1 MTRDIVKM
9 IFKMENAIESEYPE
23 IRSAASKALHSGK
36 VIGFSIMRPSKEE
49 REKYEKNIQKISRID
64 EVEPTD

>member
-36 VIGFSIMRPSKEE
+36 VMGFSIKRPSKEE
-49 REKYEKNIQKISRID
+49 REQHERFIQQTSQTD
-64 EVEPTD
+64 EVKPTD

>member
-9 IFKMENAIESEYPE
+9 IFEMEDAVESEYPE
-23 IRSAASKALHSGK
+23 IRSAASIALHSGK
-36 VIGFSIMRPSKEE
+36 VMGFSIKRPSKEE

>member
-49 REKYEKNIQKISRID
+49 REQHERFIQQTSQTD
-64 EVEPTD
+64 EVKPTD